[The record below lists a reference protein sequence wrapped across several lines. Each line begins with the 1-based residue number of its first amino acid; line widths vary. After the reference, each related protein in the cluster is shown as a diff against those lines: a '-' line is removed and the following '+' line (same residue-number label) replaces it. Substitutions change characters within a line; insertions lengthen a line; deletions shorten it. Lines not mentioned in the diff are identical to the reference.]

1 MKRILVAT
9 DGSEGAGRAVDA
21 AARLAAELRAELW
34 IVNVMDGISDEELG
48 RIAQVENSSIGEVVG
63 ALSDQILLAAK
74 DRALRL
80 GPLSI
85 HLKSRSGDLAQ
96 AILDTAGEIGAEAI
110 FAGKRG
116 RSRLAGILLGSV
128 SQKLASLASCM
139 VVIVP

>member
-21 AARLAAELRAELW
+21 AARVAAALRAELW

-48 RIAQVENSSIGEVVG
+48 RIAQVENSSIGDVIG
-63 ALSDQILLAAK
+63 AFSDQILAAAK

-80 GPLSI
+80 GPPSI
-85 HLKSRSGDLAQ
+85 HLKARSGDLAQ

-110 FAGKRG
+110 FAGKRD